1 MADRLLPVGPSSH
14 APAHASP
21 TAPAPY
27 TGGGDPGFDE
37 PGEGSGFNMER
48 IFAALKRHRLLILA
62 MGIVGAVGGMFAS
75 QFVRPTY
82 QVQGTVWINSGPRDG
97 RPAATPITA
106 SELLPTGSWPDLISS
121 YAILDKTVRNLRMF
135 VWTKKP
141 EDAPILSGLEITD
154 RLVPGEYTLEVDGQ
168 RWELRNKKDSV
179 VEAGAVGDSVGRRIG
194 IQWKPPVAE
203 LRDGREATFF
213 VISPR
218 DAAVGL
224 QKRLVV
230 ALPERSNL
238 MTVKLTDRNP
248 EMAARTLNMVL
259 DEFVASAGDLKKRNV
274 VELANTLQKQLQ
286 YAEAELRSA
295 EGALQ
300 AYGVANA
307 TTPVGGGMSLTGDPV
322 TNNYFATRVEYENV
336 RSERAA
342 LERTL
347 ADIRSGTLDPN
358 ALWSLAA
365 QPGTGK
371 TLEGVLGEYVK
382 TEAELRAQQQIYTD
396 EFKGV
401 QDLRRKLDQMRTQII
416 PRVVGA
422 SVEQMRRREAD
433 LQNRIGAATGEVRSI
448 PAKQVEDARLKRQVA
463 LRASLYENL
472 RQRYEEARLGAASA
486 AADVTV
492 LDHAVTP
499 LFPSSPT
506 GPSLVLLGILASLA
520 VGVGLAILLDRLDK
534 RIRYPDQVIKEL
546 GLPVLGAVPEI
557 HQGKN
562 READPEE
569 AAQLVESFR
578 SLRLGVTHAATGVGS
593 VRLTVTSPAAGD
605 GKSLVASNLALS
617 FAEAGYRTLLLD
629 GDIRRGRL
637 HGTFGVD
644 RRPGLID
651 YLAGEAIL
659 EDVIRRTGHE
669 RLDLLPS
676 GARRHRGPELL
687 VSGGVDAL
695 FDTLRL
701 RYDAIIVDSPPLG
714 AGSDAYV
721 LGANTG
727 NMVVVIRMG
736 STNRKLAKAKLRLL
750 DMVPVT
756 VLGAVLNHIGHDRIY
771 ENYSYIHGYAE
782 EEDEP
787 VAELP
792 APEGAVVTTR

>member
-1 MADRLLPVGPSSH
+1 MADRLLPAGSNSYLPAQSS
-14 APAHASP
+14 PNP
-21 TAPAPY
+21 VTQY
-27 TGGGDPGFDE
+27 GGEPGFDE
-37 PGEGSGFNMER
+37 QGEGGGFSFDR
-48 IFAALKRHRLLILA
+48 ILAALKRHRWLILA
-62 MGIVGAVGGMFAS
+62 MGILGAVGGTFAS
-75 QFVRPTY
+75 KFVHPTY
-82 QVQGTVWINSGPRDG
+82 QVQGTVWINAGPRDG
-97 RPAATPITA
+97 RPTGAAPIAA

-121 YAILDKTVRNLRMF
+121 YAILDKTVRKLRTF

-141 EDAPILSGLEITD
+141 EDAPILAGLEITD
-154 RLVPGEYTLEVDGQ
+154 RLVPGEYTLEVEGQ
-168 RWELRNKKDSV
+168 RWQLLNKKDSV
-179 VEAGAVGDSVGRRIG
+179 VEAGAVGDSIGRRIG
-194 IQWKPPVAE
+194 LQWRPEAAQ
-203 LRDGREATFF
+203 LRDGREATFT
-213 VISPR
+213 VITPR

-224 QKRLVV
+224 QRRLVIS
-230 ALPERSNL
+230 LPERSNI
-238 MTVKLTDRNP
+238 MTVRLTDRNP
-248 EMAARTLNMVL
+248 EMAARTLNMIL

-274 VELANTLQKQLQ
+274 VELAKTLQSQLQ

-295 EGALQ
+295 EGAMQ
-300 AYGVANA
+300 AFGVSNA
-307 TTPVGGGMSLTGDPV
+307 TTPLGGGLSLSGDPV

-347 ADIRSGTLDPN
+347 TDIRGGTLDPN

-401 QDLRRKLDQMRTQII
+401 QDLKRKLDLMRKQVI
-416 PRVVGA
+416 PRAVGS

-433 LQNRIGAATGEVRSI
+433 LQNRIGSATGEVRSI

-499 LFPSSPT
+499 MFPSSPT
-506 GPSLVLLGILASLA
+506 GPSLVLLGVLASLL
-520 VGVGLAILLDRLDK
+520 VGAGLAVLLDRLDK
-534 RIRYPDQVIKEL
+534 KIRYPEQVIKEL
-546 GLPVLGAVPEI
+546 GLPILGAVPAI
-557 HQGKN
+557 NQGKKG
-562 READPEE
+562 EADPEE

-578 SLRLGVTHAATGVGS
+578 SLRLGITHVATGVGS
-593 VRLTVTSPAAGD
+593 VRVTVTSPAAGD

-736 STNRKLAKAKLRLL
+736 ATNRKLAKAKLRLL

-756 VLGAVLNHIGHDRIY
+756 VLGAVLNHIGHDKIY